1 MKYPLNTT
9 VVWLIIVER
18 SKTIQLNF
26 TSFSLEKNKKC
37 IYDHV
42 YIEETKLGAASIS
55 RKYCGH
61 FPPPNYKSLSNK
73 IKVVFESDPLSHV
86 DYGFKATWM
95 EVGDSDT
102 SKFVYLLFPLS
113 LKELFDTYCFNSY
126 IDIAFGLR
134 KVLQHDSLY
143 FYS

>member
-1 MKYPLNTT
+1 MRYPLNTT
-9 VVWLIIVER
+9 VVWVIIVQR

-42 YIEETKLGAASIS
+42 YIEETKIGAASIT

-61 FPPPNYKSLSNK
+61 VKPPNYESLSNK
-73 IKVVFESDPLSHV
+73 IKVVFESDALSNV

-95 EVGDSDT
+95 EVGNT
-102 SKFVYLLFPLS
+102 GTGKHVFY
-113 LKELFDTYCFNSY
+113 YW
-126 IDIAFGLR
+126 DISNAVWGA
-134 KVLQHDSLY
+134 VL
-143 FYS
+143 